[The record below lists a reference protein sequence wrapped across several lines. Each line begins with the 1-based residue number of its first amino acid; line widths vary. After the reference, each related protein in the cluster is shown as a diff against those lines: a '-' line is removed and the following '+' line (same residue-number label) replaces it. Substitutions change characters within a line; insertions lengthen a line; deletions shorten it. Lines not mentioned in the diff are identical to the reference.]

1 MHFIRRMLL
10 LRARSGALRFALGL
24 AVAAGVAFV
33 GLGQRGVFAHEARVV
48 PLPVL
53 DEPVR
58 AGTGAQ
64 SETIVLA
71 GGCFW
76 GVQGVFQHV
85 KGVTEAVSGYTGG
98 DQSTATYDTVNS
110 GNTGHAESV
119 RVTFDPQQISLG
131 HILQIYFS
139 VAHNPTELDRQGPDV
154 GKEYR
159 STIFPMTPAQ
169 DRVARAYIAQLGNA
183 HVFAVPIVTTVEN
196 GRTFYPAEAYHQ
208 NYMTLHPDEPY
219 IAINEV
225 PKVENLKR
233 LFPGEYREK
242 AVLVEVKGAAI

>member
-1 MHFIRRMLL
+1 M
-10 LRARSGALRFALGL
+10 LRARSSGLRFVLG
-24 AVAAGVAFV
+24 ASAAAAIAFA
-33 GLGQRGVFAHEARVV
+33 GLGHPGVFAQEAHVV
-48 PLPVL
+48 PPPVL
-53 DEPVR
+53 DEPKL
-58 AGTGAQ
+58 AGAAPQ

-98 DQSTATYDTVNS
+98 DRTTATYETVNT
-110 GNTGHAESV
+110 GTTGHAESV

-154 GKEYR
+154 GTEYR
-159 STIFPMTPAQ
+159 STIFPTTPAQ
-169 DRVARAYIAQLGNA
+169 ARAARAYIAQLDNA
-183 HVFAVPIVTTVEN
+183 HVFAAPIVTTVEN

-208 NYMTLHPDEPY
+208 NYVTLHPDEPY
-219 IAINEV
+219 VAINEV
-225 PKVENLKR
+225 PKLVGLKR
-233 LFPGEYREK
+233 LFPTEYRDRS
-242 AVLVEVKGAAI
+242 VLVKPEAKAASS